1 MADFRDGFA
10 LRFVPTLQK
19 QPVVLI
25 RSHHKTS
32 IMKKPCIL
40 LLTISA
46 LIPFTGKAQTSSF
59 FIGGS
64 AGGNL
69 SQYSYTADYADA
81 WTSSKPKPG
90 LNGGVVFGMEY
101 DKMAIVS
108 GVSFIQKGTKS
119 ETDNYRLE
127 NGSIGYLKVRENT
140 SFLQIPLLFRYRFLS
155 EKFGLTASAGPS
167 FNIGLAGSTRL
178 EMQVANVGSQS
189 RSSTVQFGSGINDT
203 YRRFQPGFI
212 LSPGMLMPVGEKGKL
227 AANIMWDLGFNALNK
242 RSSSANG
249 IDGKI
254 MNVSMILSVTYTHHF
269 VFGDK
274 Y

>member
-1 MADFRDGFA
+1 
-10 LRFVPTLQK
+10 
-19 QPVVLI
+19 
-25 RSHHKTS
+25 
-32 IMKKPCIL
+32 MKKPSML
-40 LLTISA
+40 LLSLAAIFPR
-46 LIPFTGKAQTSSF
+46 LGKAQNTSF

-101 DKMAIVS
+101 NKMALVS
-108 GVSFIQKGTKS
+108 GISFIQKGTKS

-127 NGSIGYLKVRENT
+127 NGAIGYLKARENT

-178 EMQVANVGSQS
+178 EMQVVNVGSQS
-189 RSSTVQFGSGINDT
+189 RSSTVHFGSGINDT

-212 LSPGMLMPVGEKGKL
+212 LSPGVLMPVGEKGKL

-242 RSSSANG
+242 RSSSASG
-249 IDGKI
+249 VDGKI

-269 VFGDK
+269 SFGDK